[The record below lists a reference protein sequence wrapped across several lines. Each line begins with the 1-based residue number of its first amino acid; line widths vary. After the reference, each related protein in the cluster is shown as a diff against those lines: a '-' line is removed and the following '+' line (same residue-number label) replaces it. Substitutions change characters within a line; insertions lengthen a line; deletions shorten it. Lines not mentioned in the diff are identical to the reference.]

1 MKFSK
6 IIMFALVFCL
16 TTTTLLNAQNQK
28 ASQTVQYDFLNGLTK
43 ASAEDLSDQQITL
56 DGESVS
62 VYSAEGKRVRGME
75 MMQLMTSTGISPDFY
90 LDAEK
95 EIKAVILNISEDDS
109 EQSNQKNEQ
118 STQQKKSQIGAD
130 APDFSVKDMDGKTY
144 SLSSL
149 KGKIVV
155 INFWFVEC
163 KPCVI
168 EMPELNEIVQ
178 KYKSEEVVFLAFA
191 LNKQPKIESFLKK
204 HSFDYTI
211 LPDSRAVIGDYKIK
225 SYPAHIILDQNS
237 KIAFSTR
244 GLSNSTASEIDEAI
258 ERLIEK

>member
-28 ASQTVQYDFLNGLTK
+28 ASQTVQYDFLKGLTK

-56 DGESVS
+56 DGESVP

-75 MMQLMTSTGISPDFY
+75 MMQLMTSPGISPDFY

-109 EQSNQKNEQ
+109 EQSNQESEQ
-118 STQQKKSQIGAD
+118 GTQQKKSQIGAD
-130 APDFSVKDMDGKTY
+130 APDFSVKDMNGKTY

>member
-6 IIMFALVFCL
+6 IIMFALVFSV
-16 TTTTLLNAQNQK
+16 TTTTYLNAQNQK
-28 ASQTVQYDFLNGLTK
+28 ASQTVQYDFLKGLTK
-43 ASAEDLSDQQITL
+43 ASADDMSDQKIML
-56 DGESVS
+56 DGESIP
-62 VYSAEGKRVRGME
+62 VYSSEGKRVRGME
-75 MMQLMTSTGISPDFY
+75 MMQLMTSSGISPDFY

-109 EQSNQKNEQ
+109 EQSNQESEQ

-237 KIAFSTR
+237 KIAFSIR

-258 ERLIEK
+258 EGLIEK

>member
-6 IIMFALVFCL
+6 IIMFALVFSV
-16 TTTTLLNAQNQK
+16 TTTTYLNAQNKK
-28 ASQTVQYDFLNGLTK
+28 ASQTVQYDFLKGLTK
-43 ASAEDLSDQQITL
+43 ANEDDMSDQQIML
-56 DGESVS
+56 DGESIP

-75 MMQLMTSTGISPDFY
+75 MMMLMTSSAISPDFS
-90 LDAEK
+90 A
-95 EIKAVILNISEDDS
+95 
-109 EQSNQKNEQ
+109 
-118 STQQKKSQIGAD
+118 
-130 APDFSVKDMDGKTY
+130 KDMNGKTY

-149 KGKIVV
+149 KGKVVV

-178 KYKSEEVVFLAFA
+178 KYKSEKVVFLAFA
-191 LNKQPKIESFLKK
+191 LNEQPKIESFLKK
-204 HSFDYTI
+204 HAFDYTI
-211 LPDSRAVIGDYKIK
+211 LPDSGAVIGDYKIK

-258 ERLIEK
+258 EGLIEK